1 MLTSVILIA
10 LAAMFNA
17 LMDTVEYET
26 AFQRSIFHKL
36 NPKWWCKSISW
47 EYVKFLPFTKYRPDA
62 WHLAKSSMVICIV
75 LALTFSVPVSHK
87 LPYFVVMGLIWNM
100 SFNLFYNHLFR
111 RS

>member
-1 MLTSVILIA
+1 MLTSIIFLA

-17 LMDTVEYET
+17 LMDSVEYET
-26 AFQRSIFHKL
+26 AFEKSIFYKL

-75 LALTFSVPVSHK
+75 LALVFAKPEVAK
-87 LPYFVVMGLIWNM
+87 LPYFVILGLTWNV
-100 SFNLFYNHLFR
+100 SFNLFYNHIFR
-111 RS
+111 R